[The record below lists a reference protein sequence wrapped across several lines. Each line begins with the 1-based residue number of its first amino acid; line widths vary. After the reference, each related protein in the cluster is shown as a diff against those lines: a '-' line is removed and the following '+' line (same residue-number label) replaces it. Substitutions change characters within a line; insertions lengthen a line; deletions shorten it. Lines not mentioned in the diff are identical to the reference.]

1 MYKIDGSIDHGNSG
15 GGAFNNSGELVGI
28 PTAVAADNSSIGYMI
43 PIQRIQSFLAKRTNN
58 YEIYTHSVDRKFIKF
73 LQRNQ
78 SYTSTKAFLK
88 WKNLIVKNARPYGF
102 VLRSS
107 LLSAD
112 NTMVNWIFS
121 DSYERVKV
129 TFSCTDDA
137 GKISGW
143 QSRRD
148 GLKKEQQTYPNWQ
161 IKFSEDDTYFTVY
174 SSSKGYNPSVT
185 LYYKKYDACF
195 AQIDYLDEKKDAKS
209 LDKAIKFMKNGVL
222 FSADYALKDF
232 HKNQF
237 FSIFDIKKDI
247 RIIRSIDQF
256 GIESVLL

>member
-58 YEIYTHSVDRKFIKF
+58 YEYYTHSVDRKFIKF

-88 WKNLIVKNARPYGF
+88 WKDLIVKNARPYGF

-112 NTMVNWIFS
+112 NMMVNWMFS
-121 DSYERVKV
+121 DSYERVKII
-129 TFSCTDDA
+129 FSCTDDA

-143 QSRRD
+143 QARRD
-148 GLKKEQQTYPNWQ
+148 GLKKEQQSYPNWQ
-161 IKFSEDDTYFTVY
+161 IKFVDDDTYFTVY
-174 SSSKGYNPSVT
+174 SSSK
-185 LYYKKYDACF
+185 
-195 AQIDYLDEKKDAKS
+195 
-209 LDKAIKFMKNGVL
+209 
-222 FSADYALKDF
+222 
-232 HKNQF
+232 
-237 FSIFDIKKDI
+237 
-247 RIIRSIDQF
+247 
-256 GIESVLL
+256 